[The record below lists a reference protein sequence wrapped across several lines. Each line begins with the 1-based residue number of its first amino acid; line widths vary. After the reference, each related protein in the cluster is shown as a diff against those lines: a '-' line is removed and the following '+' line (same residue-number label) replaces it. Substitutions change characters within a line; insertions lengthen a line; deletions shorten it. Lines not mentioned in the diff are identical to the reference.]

1 MFFIVVVV
9 NRVLIETFL
18 MPVCIVSLFY
28 NLHIYHI
35 LLFGCVGVKCA
46 MSILLEERL

>member
-1 MFFIVVVV
+1 
-9 NRVLIETFL
+9 

-35 LLFGCVGVKCA
+35 LLFAVWVLNA